1 MEQLVLILLF
11 SLLVIVVTLTLI
23 SKSSNSSSK
32 SSSTYI
38 LPAPLPPA
46 PRQLPIIGHLHHLL
60 SGDPIPHISFRNLS
74 SLHGP
79 VMLLRLGQVNVVVIS
94 SREAAEEIL
103 RTHDL
108 CFASRPEI
116 NRARAM
122 TYGFRDI
129 AMAPYG
135 PSWRLLRKICITELL
150 TAKRVASFASIRN
163 EAVSALVE
171 SIAAAAAGR
180 KEAVNLKQKLEETT
194 NDIVT
199 RAAFSRESRKGRKE
213 EFLRLLKDLIWQITG
228 LDLGDLF
235 PWLGFVD
242 TVLGVKGRIEGH
254 LRGLDAILDEII
266 GEHEAR
272 LRLMKSEGIDDG
284 NVDLLDVLLTA
295 RDEEQFGQSISI
307 ENVKAVALELFFAG
321 IDTTSSTMQWAM
333 SELMRNPKAME
344 KVQSEIRQVAAMGRK
359 GRIEEEDLNKLSYLK
374 QVIKETL
381 RLHPAV
387 PLLLPRLCRETCQ
400 VQGFTVPAGTRVLV
414 NVWAIGRD
422 SRYWDDPEE
431 FLPERFDEKMVDFR
445 GANFEFLP
453 FGAGRRICPGMNFG
467 LANVELT
474 LANLLLCFD
483 WNLPDGM
490 RARDL
495 DMSETNA
502 STSGRKVDLCLL
514 ATSYISADEVA

>member
-1 MEQLVLILLF
+1 MEQLLLILLF
-11 SLLVIVVTLTLI
+11 SLLVLVVTLTLI
-23 SKSSNSSSK
+23 IKSSNSSSR

-38 LPAPLPPA
+38 FPAPLPPG
-46 PRQLPIIGHLHHLL
+46 PSQLPIIGHLHHVL
-60 SGDPIPHISFRNLS
+60 SGDPIPHISLRNLS

-79 VMLLRLGQVNVVVIS
+79 IMLLRLGQVNYTVIS

-116 NRARAM
+116 NRSRAM

-150 TAKRVASFASIRN
+150 TVKRVASFASIRN

-171 SIAAAAAGR
+171 SIGAVAGR
-180 KEAVNLKQKLEETT
+180 NVAVNLKQKLEETT

-199 RAAFSRESRKGRKE
+199 KAAFSRECRQGRKE
-213 EFLRLLKDLIWQITG
+213 EFLRLLRDMLSLSSG

-235 PWLGFVD
+235 PWLGFLD
-242 TVLGVKGRIEGH
+242 TVLGVKDRIEGH
-254 LRGLDAILDEII
+254 LRRLDAILDEII

-284 NVDLLDVLLTA
+284 NFDLLDVLL
-295 RDEEQFGQSISI
+295 RVRYEEQFDQSISV
-307 ENVKAVALELFFAG
+307 EHVKAVALELFFAG

-344 KVQSEIRQVAAMGRK
+344 KVQREIRQVATMGGKRK
-359 GRIEEEDLNKLSYLK
+359 LEEEDLNKLNYLK

-381 RLHPAV
+381 RLHPSL

-414 NVWAIGRD
+414 NVWALGRD

-483 WNLPDGM
+483 WDLPDGM
-490 RARDL
+490 KASNL
-495 DMSETNA
+495 DMSETIG
-502 STSGRKVDLCLL
+502 STSARKVDLCLL
-514 ATSYISADEVA
+514 ATTYTI